1 MDVLAMKR
9 YMEMTRMGMQDRK
22 AMDGNGGMMPNEMFS
37 QMNNN
42 NNNPMGN
49 TMWMNNNPMGGN
61 AMGMN
66 NNTMGHMPNIMMPR
80 PMFPA
85 AVGGR
90 MRDDAGADMLGIND
104 SDAANFRTLQSETT
118 SADMQ
123 HANNSMMQLASKR
136 RQQQEVTGDGK
147 KLKSDASAK
156 DNKLDAGLKGGA
168 SHVDSKATG
177 GMPAKT
183 NSLSMMMMD
192 DKDYGFMPG
201 TGVLQQHD
209 LGGLSK
215 CALCSKGEPTW
226 FLVPCGHAALCDDCA
241 RYDSFFACTENLPIE
256 QCPACGEGLLDPYFM
271 HLPMLE
277 LWLEAKVQKRGAG
290 GLI

>member
-9 YMEMTRMGMQDRK
+9 YMDMARMGMDDRLIK
-22 AMDGNGGMMPNEMFS
+22 EGNGGMIPNEMFS

-42 NNNPMGN
+42 SIPQMNNNNLWMNNPMNMG
-49 TMWMNNNPMGGN
+49 MGFMNNV
-61 AMGMN
+61 
-66 NNTMGHMPNIMMPR
+66 MMPR

-85 AVGGR
+85 SVGGQK
-90 MRDDAGADMLGIND
+90 MRPSLDDAGADGD
-104 SDAANFRTLQSETT
+104 PANFRTLQGENSTGD
-118 SADMQ
+118 AQ
-123 HANNSMMQLASKR
+123 HANNSMTQLPSKR
-136 RQQQEVTGDGK
+136 RRKKEVKTDAK
-147 KLKSDASAK
+147 KLKNEASAK
-156 DNKLDAGLKGGA
+156 DSKLDE
-168 SHVDSKATG
+168 
-177 GMPAKT
+177 MPAKVT
-183 NSLSMMMMD
+183 SLSTMD
-192 DKDYGFMPG
+192 DKDYGIMQG

-241 RYDSFFACTENLPIE
+241 RYDSFFSCTESLPIE